1 MIRRNRKTRNYQ
13 APTAKVTQMALENNF
28 CVESVRFNV
37 RVQELDNIN
46 AKQSGDDGY
55 EGPMYFEF

>member
-1 MIRRNRKTRNYQ
+1 
-13 APTAKVTQMALENNF
+13 MALESNF

-37 RVQELDNIN
+37 RVQELTNIN
-46 AKQSGDDGY
+46 AKQEGDDEY

>member
-13 APTAKVTQMALENNF
+13 APVAKVTQMALESNF

-46 AKQSGDDGY
+46 AK
-55 EGPMYFEF
+55 EGTADEEPLYFEF

>member
-1 MIRRNRKTRNYQ
+1 MIRRFKNSRKYQ
-13 APTAKVTQMALENNF
+13 APVAKVTQMALESNF

-46 AKQSGDDGY
+46 AKTGDDA
-55 EGPMYFEF
+55 EPMYFEF

>member
-1 MIRRNRKTRNYQ
+1 
-13 APTAKVTQMALENNF
+13 MALEHNF

-46 AKQSGDDGY
+46 AKDGTADA
-55 EGPMYFEF
+55 EPMYFEF